1 MTQPQKPYNTFVPA
15 HTSYGSPALRAE
27 PPAARELS
35 PIEGEIIARGSQF
48 AGQLM
53 TPRTPS
59 ADIQTHDSAVTHAKA
74 SLLYSVAYGLPFAM
88 ITAGLLL
95 IVWMYKGGP
104 GGPYFFAG
112 LIVWGVAF
120 LIALYSNRSQGLH
133 HSATGVAHHEI
144 DAKTEVALYAI
155 DRHCQMLEKRWEAE
169 RGKPRD

>member
-1 MTQPQKPYNTFVPA
+1 MPQQLQPQRYDTYVPA
-15 HTSYGSPALRAE
+15 LPMQRERE
-27 PPAARELS
+27 PTPLS

-53 TPRTPS
+53 TTRTPA
-59 ADIQTHDSAVTHAKA
+59 ADIQTHDSAMTHAKA
-74 SLLYSVAYGLPFAM
+74 SLLYSVAYSAPAAM

-120 LIALYSNRSQGLH
+120 LAALYGNRAQGLH
-133 HSATGVAHHEI
+133 HSATGVAHAEI
-144 DAKTEVALYAI
+144 AAKTEVAIYAI
-155 DRHCQMLEKRWEAE
+155 DRHCQMLESKWQAD
-169 RGKPRD
+169 RGKP